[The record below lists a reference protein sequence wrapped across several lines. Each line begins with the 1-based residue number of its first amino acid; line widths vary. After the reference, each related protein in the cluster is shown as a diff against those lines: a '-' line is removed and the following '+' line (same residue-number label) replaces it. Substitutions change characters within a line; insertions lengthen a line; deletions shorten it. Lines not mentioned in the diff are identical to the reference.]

1 MPLRPVGTPARI
13 DPGGAIVLLRVLVAV
28 KNRHN
33 VFLPVAL
40 ALFGRLNVLFHG
52 YAVAGRED
60 LALRAAYAKAGRD
73 SQKIRHLL
81 MSPGNTTRI
90 LQGEMFT

>member
-1 MPLRPVGTPARI
+1 M
-13 DPGGAIVLLRVLVAV
+13 LLRVLVAV

-40 ALFGRLNVLFHG
+40 ALFGGLNVLFHG

-60 LALRAAYAKAGRD
+60 LALRATYAKAGRD

-90 LQGEMFT
+90 LQCEMFT